1 MSRKKNAGDL
11 PKPALDQPHRAGDA
25 ERLPGGQVTYLAPL
39 PLPTGYPQVDY
50 LKATGELNDTWLD
63 YGASWPTVFGWQLIL
78 GGFAGLFLLI
88 SFVFPLIMAAI
99 TYNKAYPFSG
109 EFVIHFK
116 TGLTIALWGCGSL
129 FLIALSV
136 VIYAHQKRKK
146 SMPVRFN
153 RQRREVCFVPEGPY
167 GGHEAPVFVPWE
179 SLMAW
184 VVEARGVTEYGMM
197 QQYGLGLGYAHPQT
211 EKWLTLEFMAPAVPL
226 AIGSWEAIRAYM
238 EYEVDSLRDIQ
249 DPEGLRGPDDPPYE
263 GLHTLRN
270 ARKDINQRWRNGEV
284 GWLYTLCWYFFDII
298 EGWNLP
304 GYLAEWETR
313 RLKKTGPKRFPPEM
327 QAWSQPLPKEQ
338 WAQPS
343 PALKRLSAE
352 VTRLHKQHPN
362 RPIEQLF
369 AEVYRKE
376 GLTA

>member
-1 MSRKKNAGDL
+1 MSRKKAAGEL
-11 PKPALDQPHRAGDA
+11 PKPALDQPHRAGDT
-25 ERLPGGQVTYLAPL
+25 ERMAGGRVTYLAPL
-39 PLPTGYPQVDY
+39 PLPTGYPKVDF

-63 YGASWPTVFGWQLIL
+63 YGTGWPTVFGWQLIFGVVFGVFLLVAFIFPLLAAAMTYSEAYPFTEELSIYLDITMPFAIL
-78 GGFAGLFLLI
+78 GGAAGLLI
-88 SFVFPLIMAAI
+88 SLSAVF
-99 TYNKAYPFSG
+99 
-109 EFVIHFK
+109 H
-116 TGLTIALWGCGSL
+116 
-129 FLIALSV
+129 
-136 VIYAHQKRKK
+136 AHQKRKK

-153 RQRREVCFVPEGPY
+153 RQRREVCFVPEGPR
-167 GGHEAPVFVPWE
+167 GHEAPVFVPWE

-184 VVEARGVTEYGMM
+184 VVEARGVTGYGVT

-211 EKWLTLEFMAPAVPL
+211 EKWLTLEFMSPAVPL

-270 ARKDINQRWRNGEV
+270 ARKDINRRYRNGEV
-284 GWLYTLCWYFFDII
+284 GWLYTLCWYLFDII
-298 EGWNLP
+298 ECWNLP

-313 RLKKTGPKRFPPEM
+313 RLKKAGPKRLPPEM
-327 QAWSQPLPKEQ
+327 QAWSQPLPREQ

-352 VTRLHKQHPN
+352 VNRLHKQHPN